1 MPKLK
6 CQFKEMKRFERNLL
20 ELSRDVSKIL
30 KPAVY
35 DGAGVAATAL
45 RETVGGLAC
54 VSDVD
59 SIHAWRASTPT
70 IICRSQKDGLLE
82 ALGVAKMKARGF
94 SFNTRTGFDGYNSI
108 VTRRWPNG
116 QPNVMIAAS
125 CEHGSSAMLAQPF
138 IRPAYKL
145 CATEVRKIMEE
156 TTKKKIEEILDQ
168 S

>member
-30 KPAVY
+30 KPTVY

-82 ALGVAKMKARGF
+82 ALKDEQRKCNDPYDGWSECQVALGF
-94 SFNTRTGFDGYNSI
+94 VNTAPTI
-108 VTRRWPNG
+108 
-116 QPNVMIAAS
+116 I
-125 CEHGSSAMLAQPF
+125 
-138 IRPAYKL
+138 PA
-145 CATEVRKIMEE
+145 EE
-156 TTKKKIEEILDQ
+156 GE
-168 S
+168 